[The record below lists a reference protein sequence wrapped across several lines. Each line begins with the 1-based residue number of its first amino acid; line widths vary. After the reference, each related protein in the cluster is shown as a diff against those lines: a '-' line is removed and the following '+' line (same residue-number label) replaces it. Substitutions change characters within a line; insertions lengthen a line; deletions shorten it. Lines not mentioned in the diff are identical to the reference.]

1 MKTLSAKDIA
11 RIAEGLKT
19 HVGSGK
25 NKIPVLAP
33 GLRIR
38 HETGIEYTIDSVVY
52 ADEKRQKVKEV
63 VAVNPLGEKIS
74 IKAKNISK
82 YS

>member
-1 MKTLSAKDIA
+1 MKTLSAKDIIQ
-11 RIAEGLKT
+11 IAEGLKT

-38 HETGIEYTIDSVVY
+38 HKTGIEYTIDSVVY
-52 ADEKRQKVKEV
+52 ADESRQKVKEV
-63 VAVNPLGEKIS
+63 VAVNPVGEKIS
-74 IKAKNISK
+74 IKAKNVSE